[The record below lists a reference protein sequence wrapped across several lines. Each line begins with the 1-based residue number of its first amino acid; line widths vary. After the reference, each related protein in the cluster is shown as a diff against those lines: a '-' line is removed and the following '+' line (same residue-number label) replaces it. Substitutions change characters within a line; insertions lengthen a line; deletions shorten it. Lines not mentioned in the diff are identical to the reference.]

1 MNAENV
7 CILALT
13 GVGVDLLIF
22 LLLLLLLRLLLL
34 VFRNE
39 EENRT
44 KFKDFL
50 SVAELN
56 RRMEQ
61 DRIRE
66 EQERRKMTME
76 EVPSQC
82 IVDCTQRL
90 AEIRCYPCI
99 IIIPCVGVIL
109 LLLL

>member
-1 MNAENV
+1 MENGIV

-13 GVGVDLLIF
+13 GVGVDLLI
-22 LLLLLLLRLLLL
+22 LLLAIAAGAGAGAVAVL

-76 EVPSQC
+76 
-82 IVDCTQRL
+82 
-90 AEIRCYPCI
+90 
-99 IIIPCVGVIL
+99 
-109 LLLL
+109 